1 MKEKTFFCESSAS
14 AIRTDLEKS
23 PETRYCKFRK
33 RSHPDRKP
41 FHGKSDELMSR
52 TEQESEDIETIQIG
66 ENAFV
71 PVRYVDEDG
80 DVLEYDG
87 TGQWTARDENG
98 EIRKI
103 VSF

>member
-1 MKEKTFFCESSAS
+1 
-14 AIRTDLEKS
+14 
-23 PETRYCKFRK
+23 
-33 RSHPDRKP
+33 
-41 FHGKSDELMSR
+41 MSR

>member
-52 TEQESEDIETIQIG
+52 TEQESE
-66 ENAFV
+66 AFEAV
-71 PVRYVDEDG
+71 QVGPIRYVDEDG